1 VHAQRLKV
9 AYSFTPDLTLQS
21 LVQYDSVSGAVSA
34 NTLLEWIIRPNRS
47 LHVVWNHGLTL
58 NPNLL
63 QGRQT
68 LAGTSVLIKLDW
80 GFY

>member
-1 VHAQRLKV
+1 
-9 AYSFTPDLTLQS
+9 
-21 LVQYDSVSGAVSA
+21 
-34 NTLLEWIIRPNRS
+34 LLEWIIRPNRV

-63 QGRQT
+63 QERQT
-68 LAGTSVLIKLDW
+68 LSGTTALVKLDW